1 MGIRWRDLRPVLL
14 RRRPT
19 RYQGRFI
26 RGTLVGRQTGMNNG
40 FMTIKNHQNN
50 VVPNEFNPSDPQ
62 VFQRALAHFNV
73 ERLAAEAN
81 LNAGAPIAAVSSAGA
96 QGHPRCSVLERM
108 PKWLICVPLTVQ
120 WLWLAL
126 CYRNATL
133 PSAANPA
140 ITSGGLV
147 GEGKLEYFSGM
158 GPVARAVTAAYCAVS
173 THRPL
178 TVVELQKLLCSAGL
192 SWPLIA
198 KPDLGLCGYGV
209 RLLADVSELQAY
221 LSAFPVNEV
230 VVLQQ
235 YLPAEGEAGIFYAR
249 DPDSGRGRIIGLA
262 LRYFPRVTGDGKS
275 SLATLIAADPRAARL
290 MKSSKHEPRYNAAA
304 VPASGEVV
312 RLSTIG
318 STRVGGLYR
327 DGRAC
332 ITAALTQAVDVI
344 ARDMPAFHFGRFDVR
359 FDSLQDLSAGR
370 GFTIMEVNG
379 AGSEAIQAWDPD
391 TSVLAGFKMIFEKQR
406 ILFAIGHAMRKK
418 GVKPIGLLT
427 LMRLNRRQQRLI
439 AGYPPSN

>member
-1 MGIRWRDLRPVLL
+1 MEAELNINASAQPAA
-14 RRRPT
+14 
-19 RYQGRFI
+19 
-26 RGTLVGRQTGMNNG
+26 
-40 FMTIKNHQNN
+40 
-50 VVPNEFNPSDPQ
+50 
-62 VFQRALAHFNV
+62 AL
-73 ERLAAEAN
+73 
-81 LNAGAPIAAVSSAGA
+81 SAGA
-96 QGHPRCSVLERM
+96 QGHQTGNHACSLLERM

-126 CYRNATL
+126 RYGSTTL

-178 TVVELQKLLCSAGL
+178 PDAELQKMIDSAGL
-192 SWPLIA
+192 SWPMIA

-209 RLLADVSELQAY
+209 RLLASMPELQAY
-221 LSAFPVNEV
+221 LTAFPANEV

-235 YLPAEGEAGIFYAR
+235 YLPEEGEAGIFYAR
-249 DPDSGRGRIIGLA
+249 DPDSAQGRIIGLA

-275 SLATLIAADPRAARL
+275 TLAALIAANPRAARL
-290 MKSSKHEPRYNAAA
+290 MESAKHQPGHDGAR

-312 RLSTIG
+312 RLATIG
-318 STRVGGLYR
+318 STRVGGVYR
-327 DGRAC
+327 DGHTS
-332 ITAALTQAVDVI
+332 ITAPLTQAIDAI
-344 ARDMPAFHFGRFDVR
+344 ARDMPSFHFGRFDVR
-359 FDSLQDLSAGR
+359 FNSLQELAAGR

-379 AGSEAIQAWDPD
+379 AGSEAIQAWDPE
-391 TSVLAGFKMIFEKQR
+391 TGVLAGFRMIFEKQR

-418 GVKPIGLLT
+418 GVRPIGLLA
-427 LMRLNRRQQRLI
+427 LMQLNRRQQRLI

>member
-1 MGIRWRDLRPVLL
+1 M
-14 RRRPT
+14 
-19 RYQGRFI
+19 
-26 RGTLVGRQTGMNNG
+26 
-40 FMTIKNHQNN
+40 H
-50 VVPNEFNPSDPQ
+50 
-62 VFQRALAHFNV
+62 
-73 ERLAAEAN
+73 AEIN
-81 LNAGAPIAAVSSAGA
+81 LNASRAPAAALPAGA

-126 CYRNATL
+126 RYRSATL

-158 GPVARAVTAAYCAVS
+158 GDVARTVTADYCAVS

-178 TVVELQKLLCSAGL
+178 LDAELQKILNGAGL
-192 SWPLIA
+192 SWPVIA

-209 RLLADVSELQAY
+209 RLLANMSELQVY
-221 LSAFPVNEV
+221 LKAFPANEV

-249 DPDSGRGRIIGLA
+249 HPDSDQGRIIGLA
-262 LRYFPRVTGDGKS
+262 LRYFPRVTGDGQS
-275 SLATLIAADPRAARL
+275 TIAALIEADPRAARVV
-290 MKSSKHEPRYNAAA
+290 KSPKHDPCFDAAR

-327 DGRAC
+327 DGQAC
-332 ITAALTQAVDVI
+332 ISTALTLALDAI
-344 ARDMPAFHFGRFDVR
+344 ARDMPAFYFGRFDVR
-359 FDSLQDLSAGR
+359 FDNLQDLSAGR

-379 AGSEAIQAWDPD
+379 AGSEAIQAWDPE
-391 TSVLAGFKMIFEKQR
+391 TSVLAGFRMIFEKQR
-406 ILFAIGHAMRKK
+406 ILFAIGDAMRQR

-427 LMRLNRRQQRLI
+427 LLHLNRRQQRLI

>member
-1 MGIRWRDLRPVLL
+1 MQAQLNLDASASPVASS
-14 RRRPT
+14 P
-19 RYQGRFI
+19 
-26 RGTLVGRQTGMNNG
+26 
-40 FMTIKNHQNN
+40 
-50 VVPNEFNPSDPQ
+50 
-62 VFQRALAHFNV
+62 
-73 ERLAAEAN
+73 
-81 LNAGAPIAAVSSAGA
+81 AGV
-96 QGHPRCSVLERM
+96 QGHPPCSVLERM

-126 CYRNATL
+126 RYRSATL

-178 TVVELQKLLCSAGL
+178 LDAELQKMLDSAGL

-209 RLLADVSELQAY
+209 RLLASMSELQVY
-221 LSAFPVNEV
+221 LKAFPANEV

-235 YLPAEGEAGIFYAR
+235 YLPVESEAGIFYAR
-249 DPDSGRGRIIGLA
+249 DPESGQGRIIGLA
-262 LRYFPRVTGDGKS
+262 LRYFPRVTGDSKNS
-275 SLATLIAADPRAARL
+275 VATLIAADPRATRL
-290 MKSSKHEPRYNAAA
+290 VKSSKHEPRYDAAR

-327 DGRAC
+327 DGRAS
-332 ITAALTQAVDVI
+332 ITAPLTQAIDAI

-359 FDSLQDLSAGR
+359 FDSLQELSAGR

-379 AGSEAIQAWDPD
+379 AGSEAIQAWDPE
-391 TSVLAGFKMIFEKQR
+391 TGVVAGFRMIFEKQR
-406 ILFAIGHAMRKK
+406 ILFAIGHAMRLQ
-418 GVKPIGLLT
+418 GVKPIGLMSLIQ
-427 LMRLNRRQQRLI
+427 LNRRQQRLI
-439 AGYPPSN
+439 ASYPPSN